1 MNDIRSKERNAMRR
15 IIRACLRAFVGATG
29 LVVSLAAVAHTQQT
43 ASNTAPLTAVQ
54 TAGVKSFKDM
64 IKAVNSGDYAPIRD
78 YFDGQRDPN
87 GSVNAL
93 SRYHHSRGYDL
104 LRVETV
110 PNRGDLVAGIVRN
123 RLTGDEE
130 YLG

>member
-1 MNDIRSKERNAMRR
+1 MVNPSARRGRPRQRQMNDIRSRERSGMRR

-43 ASNTAPLTAVQ
+43 APNTAPLTEVQ
-54 TAGVKSFKDM
+54 TAGVKRVKEM
-64 IKAVNSGDYAPIRD
+64 IEAVNSGDYATIRA

-93 SRYHHSRGYDL
+93 S
-104 LRVETV
+104 
-110 PNRGDLVAGIVRN
+110 
-123 RLTGDEE
+123 
-130 YLG
+130 